1 MYNTIKVQTTF
12 SCVLSEFFLFDF
24 VRRFFVKGGFHMIIK
39 INHRSEIPLYLQL
52 RNQIVT
58 GIGKGELKPG
68 ESLPTV
74 RQLAADL
81 GINSMTVSKA
91 YQLLKTEGFLET
103 DRRRGSV
110 VSLPDASRPGVAAA
124 FEEKLTDELELL
136 TAEAKVHG
144 MTLQDFLSFC
154 TNAFLEMEVV
164 S

>member
-1 MYNTIKVQTTF
+1 
-12 SCVLSEFFLFDF
+12 
-24 VRRFFVKGGFHMIIK
+24 MIIK
-39 INHRSEIPLYLQL
+39 INQRSEIPLYLQL

-58 GIGKGELKPG
+58 GIGKGALKPG

-74 RQLAADL
+74 RQLATDL

-91 YQLLKTEGFLET
+91 YQLLKAEGFLET

-110 VSLPDASRPGVAAA
+110 VSLPDANRPGAAAA

-144 MTLQDFLSFC
+144 ESVQYDAEKSGGIIRGTGPVGIQWKYMRWSCHT
-154 TNAFLEMEVV
+154 
-164 S
+164 

>member
-1 MYNTIKVQTTF
+1 
-12 SCVLSEFFLFDF
+12 
-24 VRRFFVKGGFHMIIK
+24 MIIK
-39 INHRSEIPLYLQL
+39 ISQRSEIPLYLQL

-110 VSLPDASRPGVAAA
+110 I
-124 FEEKLTDELELL
+124 
-136 TAEAKVHG
+136 
-144 MTLQDFLSFC
+144 FLFVP
-154 TNAFLEMEVV
+154 TRFLRWR
-164 S
+164 

>member
-1 MYNTIKVQTTF
+1 
-12 SCVLSEFFLFDF
+12 
-24 VRRFFVKGGFHMIIK
+24 MIIK
-39 INHRSEIPLYLQL
+39 INQRSEIPLYLQL

-58 GIGKGELKPG
+58 GIGKGALKPG

-74 RQLAADL
+74 RQLATDL

-91 YQLLKTEGFLET
+91 YQLLKAEGFLET

-110 VSLPDASRPGVAAA
+110 VSLPDANRPGAAAA

-154 TNAFLEMEVV
+154 TNAFLKMEVV

>member
-1 MYNTIKVQTTF
+1 
-12 SCVLSEFFLFDF
+12 
-24 VRRFFVKGGFHMIIK
+24 MIIK
-39 INHRSEIPLYLQL
+39 INQRSEIPLYLQL

-58 GIGKGELKPG
+58 GIGKGALKPG

-74 RQLAADL
+74 RQLATDL

-91 YQLLKTEGFLET
+91 YQLLKAEGFLET

-110 VSLPDASRPGVAAA
+110 VSLPDANRPGAAAA

-136 TAEAKVHG
+136 TAEAEVHG